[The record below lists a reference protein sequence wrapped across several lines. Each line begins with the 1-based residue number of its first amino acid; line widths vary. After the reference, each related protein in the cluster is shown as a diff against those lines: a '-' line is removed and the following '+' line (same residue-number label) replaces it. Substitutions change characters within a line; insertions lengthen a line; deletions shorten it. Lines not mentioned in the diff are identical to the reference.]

1 MANIDREDILIL
13 TTAAKCRSCHC
24 ECHCASD
31 MHIPSDELD
40 AGGPC
45 VCEEC
50 KHEI

>member
-1 MANIDREDILIL
+1 MAQIDKHDI
-13 TTAAKCRSCHC
+13 TNDAECKHC
-24 ECHCASD
+24 FHECHCD
-31 MHIPSDELD
+31 ETLHISSDELD